1 LQKNNR
7 ENAMLDRRRFVTSTL
22 ALATTGLTA
31 PSAFAK
37 GLDPKDPDIKFGTT
51 GSIFGVWPAAGTQN
65 SLSMKMST
73 NMPMMLADV
82 KHYGLEGFE
91 PYSGQV
97 VQFLD
102 NPMAFKKLLDESGV
116 QLASVGDL
124 PRRPSD
130 RTGDTAVPQGA
141 ANAVPQYPWLG
152 GEGRAKL
159 IADMEAC
166 ARDFLQPL
174 GVDHW
179 KNNMGAR
186 PPGGPSDDQLKGL
199 ADTANE
205 IGMRTKKHGV
215 KLSLHAHMWGP
226 MEREHDFRRVME
238 LTDPNTVYL
247 IMDTGHNVLGG
258 MDVVKITDEFFP
270 RITEFHLKDTFPQ
283 WRGNKEGPT
292 QAMHRQKSVYASVGQ
307 GGGVDFPG
315 VFAVMRR
322 KHFKGW
328 AVFDIDAPRP
338 GDGTGSVD
346 DNIAASVR
354 YMRDVVKVNLPPPPA
369 KGLFREA

>member
-1 LQKNNR
+1 
-7 ENAMLDRRRFVTSTL
+7 MLDRRRFVTSTL
-22 ALATTGLTA
+22 ALATTSLTA

-37 GLDPKDPDIKFGTT
+37 GLDPKNPDIKFGTT

-65 SLSMKMST
+65 SISMKMST

-238 LTDPNTVYL
+238 LTDPNYVYL

-369 KGLFREA
+369 KGLFRET

>member
-1 LQKNNR
+1 MLNR
-7 ENAMLDRRRFVTSTL
+7 RHFIVSAAVATASP
-22 ALATTGLTA
+22 ALA
-31 PSAFAK
+31 

-51 GSIFGVWPAAGTQN
+51 GSIFGVWPAAGTQT
-65 SLSMKMST
+65 SISMKMST
-73 NMPMMLADV
+73 DMPMMLRDV
-82 KHYGLEGFE
+82 KHYGLQGFE
-91 PYSGQV
+91 PYSAQV
-97 VQFLD
+97 VQYLD
-102 NPMAFKKLLDESGV
+102 NPLAFRKLLKESGV

-124 PRRPSD
+124 PRKPSD
-130 RTGDTAVPQGA
+130 RTGDTSVPLGA
-141 ANAVPQYPWLG
+141 ANAVAQYPWLG
-152 GEGRAKL
+152 GEGKAKL
-159 IADMEAC
+159 ISDMEAC

-186 PPGGPSDDQLKGL
+186 PPGGPSDDQLKAL

-205 IGMRTKKHGV
+205 IGLRTKKYGV
-215 KLSLHAHMWGP
+215 RLSLHAHMWGP

-238 LTDPNTVYL
+238 LTDPNYVFL

-258 MDVVKITDEFFP
+258 MDVVKMTDEFFP
-270 RITEFHLKDTFPQ
+270 RIKEYHLKDTFAQ

-315 VFAVMRR
+315 VFAVLRK

-354 YMRDVVKVNLPPPPA
+354 YMRDTLHVQLSPVPK
-369 KGLFREA
+369 KGLFTEI

>member
-1 LQKNNR
+1 MLNR
-7 ENAMLDRRRFVTSTL
+7 RHFVTSTM
-22 ALATTGLTA
+22 ALTA
-31 PSAFAK
+31 TSALTSASWAN
-37 GLDPKDPDIKFGTT
+37 GLDPQNADIKFGTT
-51 GSIFGVWPAAGTQN
+51 GSIFGVWPAAGTQK

-91 PYSGQV
+91 PYSAQV

-102 NPMAFKKLLDESGV
+102 NPKALQKLLDASGV
-116 QLASVGDL
+116 KLASVGDL
-124 PRRPSD
+124 PRKPTD
-130 RTGDTAVPQGA
+130 KTGDTSVPRGA
-141 ANAVPQYPWLG
+141 ANAVVQYPWLG
-152 GEGRAKL
+152 GEGKAKL

-186 PPGGPSDDQLKGL
+186 PPGGPSDDQLKAL

-205 IGMRTKKHGV
+205 IGRRTKKHGV
-215 KLSLHAHMWGP
+215 RLSLHAHMWGP

-238 LTDPNTVYL
+238 LTDPNYVFL

-258 MDVVKITDEFFP
+258 MDTVKIVDEFFP
-270 RITEFHLKDTFPQ
+270 RITEYHLKDTFPRY
-283 WRGNKEGPT
+283 RGNKGGPT
-292 QAMHRQKSVYASVGQ
+292 QAQHRAKSVYASVGQ

-315 VFAVMRR
+315 IFAVMRK

-346 DNIAASVR
+346 DNIAASVN
-354 YMRDVVKVNLPPPPA
+354 YMRKVLGVNLPA
-369 KGLFREA
+369 ATGKGGLFTEA

>member
-1 LQKNNR
+1 MLNR
-7 ENAMLDRRRFVTSTL
+7 RHFVVSTA
-22 ALATTGLTA
+22 ALATTS
-31 PSAFAK
+31 PVFAK
-37 GLDPKDPDIKFGTT
+37 GLDPADKDISFGTT
-51 GSIFGVWPAAGTQN
+51 GSIFGTWPNAGSQDTI
-65 SLSMKMST
+65 SMKMST

-102 NPMAFKKLLDESGV
+102 NPIAFRKELDAAGV
-116 QLASVGDL
+116 KLASVGDL
-124 PRRPSD
+124 PRKPEHGAGAPRP
-130 RTGDTAVPQGA
+130 TNGAVE
-141 ANAVPQYPWLG
+141 YPWLG
-152 GEGRAKL
+152 GEGRDRL

-179 KNNMGAR
+179 KNNMGPR
-186 PPGGPSDDQLKGL
+186 PPGGPSEDQLKAL

-205 IGMRTKKHGV
+205 IGHRTLKFGV

-226 MEREHDFRRVME
+226 MEREHDFRTVME
-238 LTDPNTVYL
+238 LTDPNYVYL
-247 IMDTGHNVLGG
+247 ILDTGHNVLGG
-258 MDVVKITDEFFP
+258 MDVVKMTDEFFP

-283 WRGNKEGPT
+283 WRGNKAGPT
-292 QAMHRQKSVYASVGQ
+292 QQMHKQKSVYASVGQ

-315 VFAVMRR
+315 VFAVMRKR
-322 KHFKGW
+322 HFKGW

-346 DNIAASVR
+346 DNIAASIR
-354 YMRDVVKVNLPPPPA
+354 YMRDVLKVNLPKPPA
-369 KGLFREA
+369 KGLFTEA

>member
-1 LQKNNR
+1 
-7 ENAMLDRRRFVTSTL
+7 M
-22 ALATTGLTA
+22 ALAATAAIA
-31 PSAFAK
+31 PSALA
-37 GLDPKDPDIKFGTT
+37 GLDPTNPDIKFGTT
-51 GSIFGVWPAAGTQN
+51 GSIFGAWNGSEGA
-65 SLSMKMST
+65 MKMSS
-73 NMPMMLADV
+73 NMRMMLEDV

-97 VQFLD
+97 VQYLD
-102 NPMAFKKLLDESGV
+102 KPLELKKLLQETGV

-124 PRRPSD
+124 PRKPGSAPSA
-130 RTGDTAVPQGA
+130 TAGA
-141 ANAVPQYPWLG
+141 PAYPWLG
-152 GEGRAKL
+152 GEGKAKL
-159 IADMEAC
+159 IADMESC

-179 KNNMGAR
+179 KNNMGPR
-186 PPGGPSDDQLKGL
+186 PPGGPSEDQLKGL
-199 ADTANE
+199 AEVANE

-215 KLSLHAHMWGP
+215 RLSLHPHMWGP
-226 MEREHDFRRVME
+226 MEREHDFRTVME
-238 LTDPNTVYL
+238 RTDPNYVYL

-283 WRGNKEGPT
+283 YRGNKAGPT
-292 QAMHRQKSVYASVGQ
+292 QEQHKQKSVYASVGQ

-315 VFAVMRR
+315 VFAVMRK

-346 DNIAASVR
+346 DNIAASVN
-354 YMRDVVKVNLPPPPA
+354 YMRTALGVKLPA
-369 KGLFREA
+369 ASGKTGLFKEA

>member
-1 LQKNNR
+1 MFNR
-7 ENAMLDRRRFVTSTL
+7 RHFIVTTASLAVTASP
-22 ALATTGLTA
+22 ALA
-31 PSAFAK
+31 
-37 GLDPKDPDIKFGTT
+37 GLDPKDADIKFGTT

-65 SLSMKMST
+65 SISMKMST
-73 NMPMMLADV
+73 DMPMMLADV

-102 NPMAFKKLLDESGV
+102 NPLAFRKLLKDSGV

-124 PRRPSD
+124 PRKPSD
-130 RTGDTAVPQGA
+130 RTGDTSVPQGA
-141 ANAVPQYPWLG
+141 ANAVVQYPWLG
-152 GEGRAKL
+152 GEGKAKL

-199 ADTANE
+199 AEVANE

-215 KLSLHAHMWGP
+215 RLSLHAHMWGP

-238 LTDPNTVYL
+238 LTDPNYVFL

-258 MDVVKITDEFFP
+258 MDVVKMTDEFFP
-270 RITEFHLKDTFPQ
+270 RITEYHLKDTFPQ

-292 QAMHRQKSVYASVGQ
+292 QAMHREKSVYASVGQ

-315 VFAVMRR
+315 LFAVLRK
-322 KHFKGW
+322 KHFRGW

-338 GDGTGSVD
+338 GDGTGTVD

-354 YMRDVVKVNLPPPPA
+354 YMRDVLKVNLPPVPE
-369 KGLFREA
+369 KGLFTEA

>member
-1 LQKNNR
+1 MNR
-7 ENAMLDRRRFVTSTL
+7 RHFLVSTA
-22 ALATTGLTA
+22 ALAVTA
-31 PSAFAK
+31 SPVLA
-37 GLDPKDPDIKFGTT
+37 GLDPTDPDIKFGTT
-51 GSIFGVWPAAGTQN
+51 GSIFGTWPKSGAQN
-65 SLSMKMST
+65 SISMKMST
-73 NMPMMLADV
+73 NMPMMLKDV
-82 KHYGLEGFE
+82 KHFGLEGFE

-102 NPMAFKKLLDESGV
+102 NPGEFKKLLKESGV
-116 QLASVGDL
+116 QLASIGDL
-124 PRRPSD
+124 PRKPSD
-130 RTGDTAVPQGA
+130 RTGSTSVPRGA
-141 ANAVPQYPWLG
+141 DNAVPDYPWLG

-186 PPGGPSDDQLKGL
+186 PPGGPSEDQLKHL

-205 IGMRTKKHGV
+205 IGRRTKKYGV
-215 KLSLHAHMWGP
+215 RLSLHPHMWGP

-238 LTDPNTVYL
+238 LTDPNYVYL

-283 WRGNKEGPT
+283 YRGNKAGPT
-292 QAMHRQKSVYASVGQ
+292 QAMHREKSVYASVGQ
-307 GGGVDFPG
+307 GKGVDFPG
-315 VFAVMRR
+315 VFAIMR
-322 KHFKGW
+322 KKKFKGW

-346 DNIAASVR
+346 DNIAASVN
-354 YMRDVVKVNLPPPPA
+354 YMRTKIGVKLPPA
-369 KGLFREA
+369 DGKGGLFKDA

>member
-1 LQKNNR
+1 
-7 ENAMLDRRRFVTSTL
+7 MFSRRHFVNSTI
-22 ALATTGLTA
+22 ALAAAA
-31 PSAFAK
+31 PLSGGAIAK
-37 GLDPKDPDIKFGTT
+37 GLDPRDPDIKFGTT
-51 GSIFGVWPAAGTQN
+51 GSIFGVWPSAGTQA
-65 SLSMKMST
+65 SISMKMST

-82 KHYGLEGFE
+82 KHYGLQGFE

-97 VQFLD
+97 VQFLGD
-102 NPMAFKKLLDESGV
+102 PMAFKKLLKESGV

-124 PRRPSD
+124 PRKPSD
-130 RTGDTAVPQGA
+130 RTGDTAAPAATGA
-141 ANAVPQYPWLG
+141 TVQYPWLG
-152 GEGRAKL
+152 GEGKAKL
-159 IADMEAC
+159 ISDMEAC

-186 PPGGPSDDQLKGL
+186 PPGGPNDDQLKAL

-205 IGMRTKKHGV
+205 IGMRTKKYGV

-238 LTDPNTVYL
+238 LTDPNYVFL

-258 MDVVKITDEFFP
+258 MDVVKMTDEFFP
-270 RITEFHLKDTFPQ
+270 RITEYHLKDTYPQ
-283 WRGNKEGPT
+283 WRGNKQSPT
-292 QAMHRQKSVYASVGQ
+292 QEMHREKSLYTAVGV

-315 VFAVMRR
+315 VFAVLR
-322 KHFKGW
+322 KRHFKGW

-338 GDGTGSVD
+338 GDGSGTVD

-354 YMRDVVKVNLPPPPA
+354 YMRDVLKVNLPPVPE
-369 KGLFREA
+369 KGLFTEA

>member
-1 LQKNNR
+1 
-7 ENAMLDRRRFVTSTL
+7 ML
-22 ALATTGLTA
+22 
-31 PSAFAK
+31 K
-37 GLDPKDPDIKFGTT
+37 
-51 GSIFGVWPAAGTQN
+51 
-65 SLSMKMST
+65 
-73 NMPMMLADV
+73 DV

-91 PYSGQV
+91 PYSAQV
-97 VQFLD
+97 VQYLD
-102 NPMAFKKLLDESGV
+102 KPADLKKLLQETGV
-116 QLASVGDL
+116 QLASLGDL
-124 PRRPSD
+124 PRRP
-130 RTGDTAVPQGA
+130 GTAPRPRA
-141 ANAVPQYPWLG
+141 AAPAYPWLG
-152 GEGRAKL
+152 GEGKAQL

-179 KNNMGAR
+179 KNNMGPR
-186 PPGGPSDDQLKGL
+186 PPGGPSEDQLKGL
-199 ADTANE
+199 AETANE

-215 KLSLHAHMWGP
+215 RLSLHPHMWGP

-238 LTDPNTVYL
+238 LTDPNYVYL

-283 WRGNKEGPT
+283 YRGNKAGPT
-292 QAMHRQKSVYASVGQ
+292 PEQHKQKSVYASVGQ

-315 VFAVMRR
+315 VFAVMRK

-346 DNIAASVR
+346 DNIAASVN
-354 YMRDVVKVNLPPPPA
+354 YMRKALGVNLPPA
-369 KGLFREA
+369 SGKGGLFTEA

>member
-1 LQKNNR
+1 MLNR
-7 ENAMLDRRRFVTSTL
+7 RHFVTSTMAVAAVGPYSGN
-22 ALATTGLTA
+22 AL
-31 PSAFAK
+31 AK
-37 GLDPKDPDIKFGTT
+37 GLDPRDPDIKFGTT
-51 GSIFGVWPAAGTQN
+51 GSIFGVWPSAGTQA
-65 SLSMKMST
+65 SISMRMST

-82 KHYGLEGFE
+82 KHYGLQGFE

-102 NPMAFKKLLDESGV
+102 NPKALEKMLKDSGIA
-116 QLASVGDL
+116 LASVGDL
-124 PRRPSD
+124 PRKPSD
-130 RTGDTAVPQGA
+130 RTGDTAAPAAAGA
-141 ANAVPQYPWLG
+141 TVQYPWLG
-152 GEGRAKL
+152 GEGKSKL
-159 IADMEAC
+159 ISDMEAC

-186 PPGGPSDDQLKGL
+186 PPGGPSDDQLKAL

-205 IGMRTKKHGV
+205 IGMRTMKHGV

-226 MEREHDFRRVME
+226 MEREHDFRKVME
-238 LTDPNTVYL
+238 LTDPNYVFL

-258 MDVVKITDEFFP
+258 MDVVKMTDEFFP
-270 RITEFHLKDTFPQ
+270 RITEYHLKDTYPQ
-283 WRGNKEGPT
+283 WRGNKKGPT
-292 QAMHRQKSVYASVGQ
+292 QEMHRQKSLYTAVGV

-315 VFAVMRR
+315 VFAVLRK

-338 GDGTGSVD
+338 GDGSGTVD

-354 YMRDVVKVNLPPPPA
+354 YMRDVLKVNLPPVPE
-369 KGLFREA
+369 KGLFSEA

>member
-1 LQKNNR
+1 MLNR
-7 ENAMLDRRRFVTSTL
+7 RHFLVSSVALSATWTATASP
-22 ALATTGLTA
+22 ALA
-31 PSAFAK
+31 
-37 GLDPKDPDIKFGTT
+37 GLDPTNPDIKFGTT
-51 GSIFGVWPAAGTQN
+51 GSIFGAWSGPDGA
-65 SLSMKMST
+65 MKMST
-73 NMPMMLADV
+73 NMPMMLKDV

-91 PYSGQV
+91 PYSAQV

-102 NPMAFKKLLDESGV
+102 DPKSLAKLLKESGV

-124 PRRPSD
+124 PRRP
-130 RTGDTAVPQGA
+130 GA
-141 ANAVPQYPWLG
+141 APRAAAGKAPAYPWLG
-152 GEGRAKL
+152 GEGKAQL

-186 PPGGPSDDQLKGL
+186 PPGGPSEDQLKGL
-199 ADTANE
+199 AETANE
-205 IGMRTKKHGV
+205 IGMRTKKYGV
-215 KLSLHAHMWGP
+215 RLSLHPHMWGP

-238 LTDPNTVYL
+238 LTDPNYVHM

-283 WRGNKEGPT
+283 YRGNKAGPT
-292 QAMHRQKSVYASVGQ
+292 PEQHKQKSVYASVGQ
-307 GGGVDFPG
+307 GKGVDFPG
-315 VFAVMRR
+315 VFAVMRK

-346 DNIAASVR
+346 DNIAASVN
-354 YMRDVVKVNLPPPPA
+354 YMRTALGVKLPPA
-369 KGLFREA
+369 NGKTGLFTEA

>member
-1 LQKNNR
+1 MRTLNR
-7 ENAMLDRRRFVTSTL
+7 RHFVTSTM
-22 ALATTGLTA
+22 ALTA
-31 PSAFAK
+31 TSALTSESWAN
-37 GLDPKDPDIKFGTT
+37 GLDPKDADIKFGTT
-51 GSIFGVWPAAGTQN
+51 GSIFGVWPNTGTQASI
-65 SLSMKMST
+65 SLRQST

-116 QLASVGDL
+116 KLASVGDL
-124 PRRPSD
+124 PRKPTD
-130 RTGDTAVPQGA
+130 KTGDTSVPQGA
-141 ANAVPQYPWLG
+141 ANAVVQYPWLG
-152 GEGRAKL
+152 GEGKAKL
-159 IADMEAC
+159 IADMESC

-186 PPGGPSDDQLKGL
+186 PLGGPSDDQLKRL
-199 ADTANE
+199 ADVANE

-215 KLSLHAHMWGP
+215 RLSLHAHMWGP

-238 LTDPNTVYL
+238 LTDPNYVYL

-270 RITEFHLKDTFPQ
+270 RITEYHLKDTFPQ
-283 WRGNKEGPT
+283 WRGNKGGPT
-292 QAMHRQKSVYASVGQ
+292 QAMHREKSVYASVGQ

-315 VFAVMRR
+315 IFAVLRK

-346 DNIAASVR
+346 DNIAASVN
-354 YMRDVVKVNLPPPPA
+354 YMRTALGVKLPA
-369 KGLFREA
+369 ATGKGGLFTEV